1 MAFVGTF
8 MIPRRR
14 QRAVACDNDLLKAAA
29 GADVPALSRLGRQLQ
44 VPVRTVVDGRGAAAM
59 HIAAEANAA
68 EAVPVLFEIA
78 RGAGGATAQYGHD
91 QRAAVEFVNMKDGD
105 GRTPLHYAVGKGA
118 MDAVCVLMRLGADAR
133 IGDENGV
140 TPIDMA
146 ESLCDERLAAFL
158 RQ

>member
-8 MIPRRR
+8 VIQRKRRSV
-14 QRAVACDNDLLKAAA
+14 AACDNELLSAAA
-29 GADVPALSRLGRQLQ
+29 RADIPTLSRLGRQLQ

-59 HIAAEANAA
+59 HVAAEANAA

-91 QRAAVEFVNMKDGD
+91 QRAAVEFVNMKDGT

-118 MDAVCVLMRLGADAR
+118 VDAVGELMRLGADAR
-133 IGDENGV
+133 LRDESGV
-140 TPIDMA
+140 TPIGLA
-146 ESLCDERLAAFL
+146 ESLGDEVLAAFL
-158 RQ
+158 CQ